1 MIGMSPEYV
10 IRYVCWEME
19 NRHRHG
25 FVTDSP
31 NWADD
36 TNVPDYVWEGV
47 KISNQ
52 GDYATEVAERER
64 TSLWAIREYPW
75 TDEGLKDAVEAGDL
89 KILSPTGRFMDLD
102 NEDDLRAIE
111 EAGGLVAW
119 ATRYGIEVP

>member
-1 MIGMSPEYV
+1 VLGNGKPAQARFCY
-10 IRYVCWEME
+10 RL
-19 NRHRHG
+19 
-25 FVTDSP
+25 P
-31 NWADD
+31 QLADD
-36 TNVPDYVWEGV
+36 TNTPDYVWEGV

-52 GDYATEVAERER
+52 GDYAAEVAERER

-75 TDEGLKDAVEAGDL
+75 TDEGLKEAVEAGDL
-89 KILSPTGRFMDLD
+89 KILSPSGRFMDLD